1 MSRVMKYYVLSF
13 RRSKM
18 YVRGAENVFF
28 MGEGAI
34 CQVINAYKGR
44 GLLFD
49 PSVRTYPEWNRN

>member
-1 MSRVMKYYVLSF
+1 MYFLSEGPKCMSEGL
-13 RRSKM
+13 KM
-18 YVRGAENVFF
+18 FFF

-34 CQVINAYKGR
+34 FQVINAYKGQ